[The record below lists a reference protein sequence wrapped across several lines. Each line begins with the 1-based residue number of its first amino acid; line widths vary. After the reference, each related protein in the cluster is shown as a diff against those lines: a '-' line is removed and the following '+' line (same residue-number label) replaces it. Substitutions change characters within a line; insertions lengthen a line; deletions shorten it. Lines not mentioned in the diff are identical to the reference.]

1 MLFVQ
6 KIMISSNF
14 NVYFNCLTIFV
25 KTTRKMLG
33 ERQNLT
39 KAMFVRIRTPYF
51 IKSYVR
57 ARSNAIFYQTLQT
70 RGVEASNRVGP
81 RSGQG
86 RARSGQGRAMVR
98 AASERYHSQL
108 IANICVRTCSSASFL
123 QNTANERDERS
134 ILLNVCRFGSKL
146 CSFQ

>member
-1 MLFVQ
+1 MF
-6 KIMISSNF
+6 ISF
-14 NVYFNCLTIFV
+14 FKTIFV
-25 KTTRKMLG
+25 KTTRKLLG

-39 KAMFVRIRTPYF
+39 KAMFVRVRTPYF

-86 RARSGQGRAMVR
+86 RAKVGPRSGQGRAMVR

-108 IANICVRTCSSASFL
+108 IANICVRTCSNACFL

-134 ILLNVCRFGSKL
+134 ILLNVCRFGYKL